1 MSSWLARIVTY
12 YKYDR
17 IRIQYDRIRIYKTKK
32 YVIFRYSKL
41 IKSKTVKLDMG
52 CTVTHLICCQLKALA
67 SFFGNQGKLE

>member
-32 YVIFRYSKL
+32 YVIFRYL
-41 IKSKTVKLDMG
+41 DKLDMG